1 VSSPEQSAPD
11 QPGTVSSPEQSAPDQ
26 PYLVSALSNPTH
38 HGPDGAQGTRLR
50 PVRGPRHGMRPEV
63 EIVVPVYNEQDTLE
77 VSISRLH
84 AFVQSNLPFPWR
96 IVIADNASTD
106 RTLEIALGLSD
117 QLDGVTAMH
126 VPERGRGRALRAA
139 WGASDAGVLCYMD
152 VDLSTDLRAL
162 LPLLAPL
169 ISGHSDVAI
178 GTRLGRGSR
187 VTRSPKRELI
197 SRVYNGILRV
207 TLGARFSDA
216 QCGFKAVRADVAR
229 ELVPRIRDEGWFF
242 DTELL
247 VLAQRERLRIHEVP
261 VDWVEDTDSRVA
273 ILSTAVADL
282 RGVARLLRSSR
293 IACFAAIGLASTA
306 AYALLYLLL
315 LGPLPAGAANV
326 VALALTAV
334 ANTAANRRITFGRKG
349 RAGVVRDQAQGAFV
363 FLATVAIT
371 SGALL
376 ILDLIDRR
384 PARVLEV
391 AVLVVAS
398 TLATVVRYIGLR
410 FWVFAPRKRSATE
423 QSLS

>member
-1 VSSPEQSAPD
+1 
-11 QPGTVSSPEQSAPDQ
+11 
-26 PYLVSALSNPTH
+26 
-38 HGPDGAQGTRLR
+38 
-50 PVRGPRHGMRPEV
+50 
-63 EIVVPVYNEQDTLE
+63 
-77 VSISRLH
+77 
-84 AFVQSNLPFPWR
+84 
-96 IVIADNASTD
+96 
-106 RTLEIALGLSD
+106 
-117 QLDGVTAMH
+117 
-126 VPERGRGRALRAA
+126 
-139 WGASDAGVLCYMD
+139 MD